1 VGGRTFGGDRMFK
14 KERSLVGLD
23 IGSHCVKAV
32 ELTQFGSETVLTAYG
47 QNEIANEAARADAII
62 DLIQGRSFRTRRTCT
77 AVSGK
82 SVIVRYLTMVQM
94 SDDDLKNAIKFE
106 ADKYIPFDVEEVVL
120 DAQRLAD
127 APGAKGTK
135 GAGGENDMRV
145 LLVAVKR
152 SLIEEHVQLVQSIG
166 LQPEIIDVDAF
177 ALGNAF
183 EVRGTLG
190 AAGEQADRAVALIDV
205 GSSKTNI
212 NVVRGGT
219 SYFTREIYLGGDD
232 FTSAISK
239 RMSCEVPQAEAMKRD
254 PGENAEAMRDA
265 VAPSIDDLGNEIHL
279 SFDYFENQFD
289 RPVDDV
295 LLSGGGARLAQVE
308 ETFEKI
314 FEKRTRRWDPTE
326 DLKIDE
332 SAVDVEAL
340 RANAGQLAV
349 AVGLASRIRK
359 DRR

>member
-1 VGGRTFGGDRMFK
+1 MFK
-14 KERSLVGLD
+14 KQRSLVGLD

-32 ELTQFGSETVLTAYG
+32 ELTQYGAETVLTAYG
-47 QNEIANEAARADAII
+47 QNEIASEGQRADAII

-82 SVIVRYLTMVQM
+82 SVIVRYLQMMQM

-120 DAQRLAD
+120 DAQRLAE
-127 APGAKGTK
+127 APGAKAVK
-135 GAGGENDMRV
+135 GAGGEAEMRV

-166 LQPEIIDVDAF
+166 LVPEIIDVDAF
-177 ALGNAF
+177 ALGNAY
-183 EVRGTLG
+183 EARGTLG
-190 AAGEQADRAVALIDV
+190 ASADVAERAVALIDV
-205 GSSKTNI
+205 GAGKTNI
-212 NVVRGGT
+212 NIVRGGT
-219 SYFTREIYLGGDD
+219 SYFMREIYLGGDD
-232 FTSAISK
+232 FTSAVSK
-239 RMSCEVPQAEAMKRD
+239 RLGCEPAAAEAMKRD
-254 PGENAEAMRDA
+254 PGENAEALRDA

-279 SFDYFENQFD
+279 SLDYFENQFD

-295 LLSGGGARLAQVE
+295 LLSGGGSRLRQVE
-308 ETFEKI
+308 ESFEKI

-332 SAVDVEAL
+332 STVDVEAL

-359 DRR
+359 DLR

>member
-1 VGGRTFGGDRMFK
+1 MFK
-14 KERSLVGLD
+14 KQRSLVGLD
-23 IGSHCVKAV
+23 IGAHCVKAV
-32 ELTQFGSETVLTAYG
+32 ELTQYGNETVLTAYG
-47 QNEIANEAARADAII
+47 QNEIVSEGNRADAII

-82 SVIVRYLTMVQM
+82 SVIVRYLTMIQM

-127 APGAKGTK
+127 APGAKTGK
-135 GAGGENDMRV
+135 GAGGENEMRV

-166 LQPEIIDVDAF
+166 LVPEIIDVDAF
-177 ALGNAF
+177 ALGNAY
-183 EVRGTLG
+183 EAR
-190 AAGEQADRAVALIDV
+190 AALAGDAADRAVALIDV
-205 GSSKTNI
+205 GAGKTNI

-232 FTSAISK
+232 FTSAASK
-239 RMSCEVPQAEAMKRD
+239 RLGCEVHQAEAMKRD
-254 PGENAEAMRDA
+254 PGENAEALRDA
-265 VAPSIDDLGNEIHL
+265 VAPSIEDLGNEIHL

-295 LLSGGGARLAQVE
+295 LLSGGGARLPLVE
-308 ETFEKI
+308 QAFEKI

-326 DLKIDE
+326 ELKVDE
-332 SAVDVEAL
+332 STVDVDAL
-340 RANAGQLAV
+340 RENAGQLAV

-359 DRR
+359 DLR

>member
-1 VGGRTFGGDRMFK
+1 MFK
-14 KERSLVGLD
+14 KQRSLVGLD

-32 ELTQFGSETVLTAYG
+32 ELTQFGNETVLTAYG
-47 QNEIANEAARADAII
+47 QNEIASEAARADAII

-127 APGAKGTK
+127 APGAKGEK
-135 GAGGENDMRV
+135 GAGGENEMRV

-166 LQPEIIDVDAF
+166 LAPEIIDVDAF
-177 ALGNAF
+177 ALGNAY
-183 EVRGTLG
+183 ECRGKVG
-190 AAGEQADRAVALIDV
+190 AAGEPADRAVALIDV
-205 GSSKTNI
+205 GAGKTNI
-212 NVVRGGT
+212 NIVRGGT

-232 FTSAISK
+232 FSSAIAK
-239 RMSCEVPQAEAMKRD
+239 RLACEAPQAEAMKRD

-265 VAPSIDDLGNEIHL
+265 VAPSVDDLGNEIHL

-332 SAVDVEAL
+332 STVDVEAL